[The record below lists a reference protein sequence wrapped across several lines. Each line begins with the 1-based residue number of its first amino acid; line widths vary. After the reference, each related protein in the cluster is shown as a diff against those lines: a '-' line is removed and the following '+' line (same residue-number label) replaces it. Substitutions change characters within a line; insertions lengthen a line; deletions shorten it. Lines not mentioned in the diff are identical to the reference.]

1 MIYWLLFILA
11 DIIGNYFVIEVKKS
25 RPNYLQLFTIRGI
38 TAIVHASLIMQ
49 VVDLRTWVPV
59 LAYQLASHFTL
70 FSPGLNLA
78 RSSIRRKHNWFTYRG
93 KDSGWLDSIAN
104 GNYPWVYWTMYA
116 VAFGN
121 FTLTIFGL

>member
-1 MIYWLLFILA
+1 LQAGIQ

-38 TAIVHASLIMQ
+38 AAIVHASLVMQ
-49 VVDLRTWVPV
+49 VMDFREWIPILGF
-59 LAYQLASHFTL
+59 QLASHFTL

-116 VAFGN
+116 VAFGY